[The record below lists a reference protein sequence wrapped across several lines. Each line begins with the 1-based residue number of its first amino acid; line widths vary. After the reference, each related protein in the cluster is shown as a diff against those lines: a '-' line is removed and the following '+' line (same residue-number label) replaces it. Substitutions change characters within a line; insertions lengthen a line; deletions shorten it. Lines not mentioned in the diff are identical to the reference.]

1 MHAVW
6 LACFQNNVSEFN
18 LNEHKSHS
26 GTGVLRDRSGEY
38 SGHSDLSD
46 LLNARQEWHAVLDDV
61 LEGTHEDLEAIM
73 SSARSAAT
81 AKTE

>member
-1 MHAVW
+1 MRQAYSEHRD
-6 LACFQNNVSEFN
+6 NN
-18 LNEHKSHS
+18 S

-81 AKTE
+81 VKTE